1 MSITNAARRFE
12 QRFDAK
18 AERFIWHH
26 PLLGFIS
33 IFVGMPLLVL
43 ACVCTSTIAIAYRKI
58 SFKNAVLLCLESSQV
73 PMI

>member
-1 MSITNAARRFE
+1 MSITNAVRRFE

-33 IFVGMPLLVL
+33 IFVGVPLLVL
-43 ACVCTSTIAIAYRKI
+43 ACVCIGTIDIA
-58 SFKNAVLLCLESSQV
+58 FPMTGLLDWL
-73 PMI
+73 

>member
-26 PLLGFIS
+26 PLLGFFF
-33 IFVGMPLLVL
+33 IFIGMPL
-43 ACVCTSTIAIAYRKI
+43 
-58 SFKNAVLLCLESSQV
+58 FVLLGVCISAIV
-73 PMI
+73 IAFPMAWLFGWL

>member
-1 MSITNAARRFE
+1 MSITNAVRRFE

-33 IFVGMPLLVL
+33 IFVGVPLLVL
-43 ACVCTSTIAIAYRKI
+43 ACVCIGTIV
-58 SFKNAVLLCLESSQV
+58 NAFPMTGLLDWL
-73 PMI
+73 